1 MHELLVSI
9 KLAFYNLRVNIGRTL
24 LSLSGIVIGV
34 SSVILVLSL
43 GAGVEKFV
51 LEQVESFGT
60 NIIEI
65 EIKVPKTGKT
75 SAQNI
80 GGMVGGA
87 QITTFKLEDAE
98 EASELSNI
106 AGWYAGIMGQQIAS
120 YKTQNKQA
128 LIMGTTAEIE
138 NVDEQLVVEE
148 GRFFSPDEDEDLK
161 QVVVLG
167 SDFKEDF
174 FGGKKALG
182 EIIKIK
188 GQPFKVIGILEER
201 GGTGFFNFDTLI
213 YLPLQTLQK
222 KLMGVDYIQF
232 ALYKLKD
239 IDKLELTTLGLT
251 DLMRSRHEIED
262 PDDDDFAV
270 TSTAEA
276 IEMIEQVFWAV
287 NALLLAIAS
296 VSLIVG
302 GVGVMNVM
310 YVAVVERTFEIG
322 LRKSLGAKNS
332 DILKQ
337 FLFEG
342 IFLTLSG
349 GIIGII
355 LGFMG
360 AKGAG
365 LLVAYYGFPLDFPIT
380 SQIIFI
386 GFGFA
391 TGVGIIFGL
400 RPAYKASLLSPMEAL
415 RGDKS

>member
-60 NIIEI
+60 NVIEI

-75 SAQNI
+75 STQNI
-80 GGMVGGA
+80 GGMVGGT
-87 QITTFKLEDAE
+87 QITTFKLKDAE
-98 EASELSNI
+98 EAGKLSNVE
-106 AGWYAGIMGQQIAS
+106 GWYAGMMGQQITS
-120 YKTQNKQA
+120 YENQNKQA
-128 LIMGTTAEIE
+128 LIWGATAGIE
-138 NVDEQLVVEE
+138 EVDEQLEIKE
-148 GRFFSPDEDEDLK
+148 GRFFSQEEDEDLR

-167 SDFKEDF
+167 SEFKKDF
-174 FGGKKALG
+174 FGEKKAIG
-182 EIIKIK
+182 KIIKIK
-188 GQPFKVIGILEER
+188 GQPFKVVGILKER
-201 GGTGFFNFDTLI
+201 GSTGFFNFDTLI

-222 KLMGVDYIQF
+222 KLTGIDYIQF

-239 IDKLELTTLGLT
+239 TNDLELTTLEMT
-251 DLMRSRHEIED
+251 DIMRSRHEIED

-270 TSTAEA
+270 TSIAEA

-296 VSLIVG
+296 ISLIVG
-302 GVGVMNVM
+302 GVGIMNVM

-355 LGFMG
+355 LGFIG
-360 AKGAG
+360 AKGAS
-365 LLVAYYGFPLDFPIT
+365 LLATYYGFPLDFPIT
-380 SQIIFI
+380 LQIMLI

-415 RGDKS
+415 RGNKS

>member
-1 MHELLVSI
+1 
-9 KLAFYNLRVNIGRTL
+9 
-24 LSLSGIVIGV
+24 
-34 SSVILVLSL
+34 VILVLSL

-60 NIIEI
+60 NVIEI

-75 SAQNI
+75 STQNI
-80 GGMVGGA
+80 GGMVGGT
-87 QITTFKLEDAE
+87 QITTFKLKDAE
-98 EASELSNI
+98 EAGKLSNVE
-106 AGWYAGIMGQQIAS
+106 GWYAGMMGQQITS
-120 YKTQNKQA
+120 YENQNKQA
-128 LIMGTTAEIE
+128 LIWGATAGIE
-138 NVDEQLVVEE
+138 EVDEQLEIKE
-148 GRFFSPDEDEDLK
+148 GRFFSQEEDEDLR

-167 SDFKEDF
+167 SEFKKDF
-174 FGGKKALG
+174 FGEKKAIG
-182 EIIKIK
+182 KIIKIK
-188 GQPFKVIGILEER
+188 GQPFKVVGILKER
-201 GGTGFFNFDTLI
+201 GSTGFFNFDTLI

-222 KLMGVDYIQF
+222 KLTGIDYIQF

-239 IDKLELTTLGLT
+239 TNDLELTTLEMT
-251 DLMRSRHEIED
+251 DIMRSRHEIED

-270 TSTAEA
+270 TSIAEA

-296 VSLIVG
+296 ISLIVG
-302 GVGVMNVM
+302 GVGIMNVM

-355 LGFMG
+355 LGFIG
-360 AKGAG
+360 AKGAS
-365 LLVAYYGFPLDFPIT
+365 LLATYYGFPLDFPIT
-380 SQIIFI
+380 LQIMLI

-415 RGDKS
+415 RGNKS